1 MFTNWNL
8 RIWEYDFLS
17 PAWLWGLIL
26 VPFCVFLMI
35 RNEKNKNGELKFA
48 RSEEDQRGLSADW
61 ISQLRGVII
70 VLYGVIAVLLI
81 VAMAKPYDWASDEN
95 SEEEYKNGIDI
106 ILAMDVSMSM
116 YARDFVP
123 NRMEASKRVAKEFI
137 DGRRGDRIGLV
148 LYAGEAYTASP
159 ATLDYDVLKER
170 IDEITGENMEPGTA
184 IGTGLGTAV
193 ARFKDDSLSTS
204 AKVIILLTDGSNNS
218 GQVTPDMAAEIAKA
232 KNIRVYTIGVC
243 SYGEA
248 LSPVP
253 TPFGIRYENVKV
265 DIDENTLINIA
276 NKTNGKY
283 FRAANED
290 GLKTIY
296 SEIEKL
302 EKTKM
307 LDKKYKSEMPAT
319 PSAFLNWAFLMA
331 IITWSLKTILFKT
344 NE

>member
-1 MFTNWNL
+1 
-8 RIWEYDFLS
+8 
-17 PAWLWGLIL
+17 
-26 VPFCVFLMI
+26 
-35 RNEKNKNGELKFA
+35 
-48 RSEEDQRGLSADW
+48 
-61 ISQLRGVII
+61 
-70 VLYGVIAVLLI
+70 
-81 VAMAKPYDWASDEN
+81 
-95 SEEEYKNGIDI
+95 
-106 ILAMDVSMSM
+106 
-116 YARDFVP
+116 
-123 NRMEASKRVAKEFI
+123 
-137 DGRRGDRIGLV
+137 
-148 LYAGEAYTASP
+148 
-159 ATLDYDVLKER
+159 
-170 IDEITGENMEPGTA
+170 MEPGTA